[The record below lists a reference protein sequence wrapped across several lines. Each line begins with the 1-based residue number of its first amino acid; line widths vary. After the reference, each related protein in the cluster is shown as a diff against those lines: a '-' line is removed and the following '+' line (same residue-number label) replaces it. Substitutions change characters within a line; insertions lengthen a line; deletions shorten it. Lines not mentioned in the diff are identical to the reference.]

1 MSRACVSLS
10 LFILLVLLAPMPIVI
25 PSPPCSSPT
34 PIPSHPVPS
43 HPTYLQPIPVPQSQK
58 SPIPASRPRRRET
71 PPLREF
77 GEVAALRMVV
87 HPVPATP
94 HSSMPRT
101 AAGPAHG
108 SPTASKGPFF
118 SQPLWPCSAPLF
130 PWHEPLATTTRAL
143 PHLVAW
149 TLIQYGLPSGF
160 CSRRHVQASSLT
172 QPSPHCSSLH
182 HDDCLPLGLLPTT
195 RAAQRRPISDSRPR
209 RAGLH
214 HPYPVLLPRF
224 GLHGLCRSGRRAKVL
239 VRARQLCTGTT
250 TELAI
255 ACQMG
260 VVSTAP

>member
-71 PPLREF
+71 LPLREF

-149 TLIQYGLPSGF
+149 TLIQCGLPSGF
-160 CSRRHVQASSLT
+160 CSRRHVQASPTARHCTMTTAFHLGCFLRLERLGAVPSQIADHVEPDSTTHIRSCSRGLAST
-172 QPSPHCSSLH
+172 GCAEVDAGRKCSYEPASCVREQPLSWQLH
-182 HDDCLPLGLLPTT
+182 
-195 RAAQRRPISDSRPR
+195 
-209 RAGLH
+209 
-214 HPYPVLLPRF
+214 
-224 GLHGLCRSGRRAKVL
+224 AKW
-239 VRARQLCTGTT
+239 A
-250 TELAI
+250 
-255 ACQMG
+255 
-260 VVSTAP
+260 S